1 MESTTVAT
9 LKTQVREAA
18 NMENSQFV
26 SDSELLRYIDMS
38 YADLYDILVEAFENY
53 YTLGPIAYS
62 VTSGNVIPYPA
73 DFYKLV
79 GLDMNFGGSF
89 YPLKSFEFQ
98 ERGRWV
104 NANKLAYVG
113 IINAAYKLMGSG
125 IVLYPESSAA
135 GNYRYWY
142 IPRRTILT
150 TDASVVD
157 GVNGWQQ
164 YIVVDAA
171 IKCLQKEESDAS
183 HLLAEKNSLLERIRS
198 MARKRDASSPRKISD
213 VTNNYMGFSY
223 GGGIYG
229 R

>member
-1 MESTTVAT
+1 MELITVAT
-9 LKTQVREAA
+9 LKTQIREAA

-26 SDSELLRYIDMS
+26 SDNELLRYIDMS
-38 YADLYDILVEAFENY
+38 YAKLYDMLVESFENY
-53 YTLGPIAYS
+53 YTLGPIA
-62 VTSGNVIPYPA
+62 VTVSTGNTIPYPA

-113 IINAAYKLMGSG
+113 IINAAYKLLSTG
-125 IVLYPESSAA
+125 IVLYPESSAV
-135 GNYRYWY
+135 GQYRYWY
-142 IPRRTILT
+142 IPRRTSLT
-150 TDASVVD
+150 SDTSTVD

-164 YIVVDAA
+164 YIVIDCA
-171 IKCLQKEESDAS
+171 IKCLQKEESDVSA
-183 HLLAEKNSLLERIRS
+183 LMAEKNEMIERIRS
-198 MARKRDASSPRKISD
+198 MATKRDASSPRKISD

>member
-1 MESTTVAT
+1 METITVAT

-18 NMENSQFV
+18 NMENSLFV
-26 SDSELLRYIDMS
+26 SDAELLRYIDLS
-38 YADLYDILVEAFENY
+38 YAELYDLLVEAFENY
-53 YTLGPIAYS
+53 YTLGPIAET
-62 VTSGNVIPYPA
+62 VTTGNIIPYPA

-89 YPLKSFEFQ
+89 YPLKSFEFA

-113 IINAAYKLMGSG
+113 IINAAYKLMGTG

-135 GNYRYWY
+135 GTYRYWY
-142 IPRRTILT
+142 IPRRTSLVGDSST
-150 TDASVVD
+150 VD

-164 YIVVDAA
+164 FIVIDAA
-171 IKCLQKEESDAS
+171 IKCLQKEESDVAA
-183 HLLAEKNSLLERIRS
+183 LMAEKGQIISRIQA
-198 MARKRDASSPRKISD
+198 MARKRDAGSPRKISD